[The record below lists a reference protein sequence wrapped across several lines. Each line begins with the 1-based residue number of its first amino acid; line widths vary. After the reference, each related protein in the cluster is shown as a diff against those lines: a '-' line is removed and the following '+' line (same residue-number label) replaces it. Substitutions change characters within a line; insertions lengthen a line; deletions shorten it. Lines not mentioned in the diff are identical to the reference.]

1 MSLHKLYLFSKNT
14 EAQATEQGFQY
25 QKLKT
30 LETWLSNR
38 IDKVDEV
45 IYCDYEDD
53 IFQRDLDKGASRFRQ
68 VKLYSSNF
76 SFSREEI
83 QKSLFNFFMLFV
95 KADYK
100 FDEVEF
106 SFETNS
112 GIARE
117 VRGNDADLLREW
129 AENQVT
135 MSEKLKI
142 DCREKVKGIIDEY
155 IAADFNKNVSDGNRA
170 EFEKAREIYEEL
182 SDETWD
188 IFIASI
194 RWKFEVV
201 SQDEAIPLLLSKIT
215 KLIPDLPLSIDPEKA
230 TTYISLLHFEIANRT
245 AQSNEEDKKLTNDL
259 LDIILLTSGS
269 EENRWYGETYAKWS
283 NIAEIKYF
291 NVGAFYEV
299 VSAARHCRWELDE
312 SGHHTLWLSL
322 LEEYINLAD
331 ITLACRRKAIYE
343 FLFLTF
349 SPNSETGLPRE
360 MIAGHEDWI
369 RFYFNELEHRNS
381 FADFKEDIFLLQS
394 IEGILSIDSN
404 TSLMQA
410 EIEEWKKMIEYF
422 IDEKINT
429 PRNND
434 ELCLAYE
441 IKGDFIFNFNRTTPL
456 NKNVKTAIENYRQ
469 ILPLLNEASTYSI
482 SGLSEYLTDIL
493 KILINED
500 VEDEVIDDIENFM
513 NEIEE
518 YAIKTGKQHNA
529 AHNLAERGALYMEK
543 GSLKNF
549 VKALDC
555 FHKAKKLWYLEDTK
569 DGYILSLI
577 NIAQIYLALGMNL
590 AAKYYGLCGVWA
602 SVHFGDYTVLKR
614 VSDSY
619 GVVFKADFQQ
629 GAWMSSLDDCKGYIF
644 SRFEFKTDNPYDD
657 GIFKELVNDLAC
669 ILAATPILHPEM
681 TAFIGFVKNDLKD
694 IYTSYIQ
701 YSEEKLTAIFQ
712 KEESLNRILKGKLT
726 SNPLNDVG
734 AERKISFTAS
744 GIDWEIVFENTA
756 TLNAVSEGVG
766 AIIQMLLCEIS
777 LFGYDYHFLQ
787 IPVTINVTLSTD
799 DKPRLTQRPSH
810 ENSVWD
816 LSIPPITS
824 SKDAAIKLHN
834 AHLIATLRILLSN
847 ISVLKTDEFNHA
859 FDEMFKK
866 NMIADK
872 ILGTNT
878 YEKVYF
884 NLLTEEE
891 FNESRRGDFSSLNF
905 SNQRISEN
913 TLELYDGF
921 SEKYNNEQS
930 LEHIRFRYESI
941 QKRLSVSLSKWIAEP
956 KFINLIKDLRE
967 QGWLDWQILFAL
979 QNYVLA
985 AKVEINLRSS
995 PETDPVKL
1003 NNLANNEFTRLFELD
1018 EKDCYTEIPVDW
1030 LQTELFNFYLQKTP
1044 TDVLESFG
1052 LQNGMKHPNFKG
1064 VHHFLNKRF
1073 NFNLDDISENNF
1085 LRNI

>member
-14 EAQATEQGFQY
+14 DAPATEQGFQY

-30 LETWLSNR
+30 LETWLRNR
-38 IDKVDEV
+38 INKLDEV

-53 IFQRDLDKGASRFRQ
+53 IFQRDLDKGVSKFRQ

-76 SFSREEI
+76 SFSKEEI

-95 KADYK
+95 KGDYK

-112 GIARE
+112 GIARQ

-129 AENQVT
+129 AENQLA
-135 MSEKLKI
+135 MSELLKI
-142 DCREKVKGIIDEY
+142 DCRERAKCIIDEY
-155 IAADFNKNVSDGNRA
+155 IAAGFNKNVSDNNQA
-170 EFEKAREIYEEL
+170 ELEEARKIYEEL
-182 SDETWD
+182 PDETWD
-188 IFIASI
+188 IFISSVK
-194 RWKFEVV
+194 WQFEGV
-201 SQDEAIPLLLSKIT
+201 SQDEAIPILLAEIT

-259 LDIILLTSGS
+259 LDIVLLTSGS

-283 NIAEIKYF
+283 NITEIKYF
-291 NVGAFYEV
+291 TVGAFYEV

-322 LEEYINLAD
+322 LKKYINLAD

-360 MIAGHEDWI
+360 MIAGHEEWI
-369 RFYFNELEHRNS
+369 RFYFNELEHRDS
-381 FADFKEDIFLLQS
+381 LADFKEDIFLVQS
-394 IEGILSIDSN
+394 IEGILSIDSE
-404 TSLMQA
+404 TSLTQA
-410 EIEEWKKMIEYF
+410 EIEEWKKMIEHF

-441 IKGDFIFNFNRTTPL
+441 LKGDFIFNFNRTTPL
-456 NKNVKTAIENYRQ
+456 RENVKTAIETYRQ

-482 SGLSEYLTDIL
+482 SGLSDYLIDIL

-500 VEDEVIDDIENFM
+500 VEDEVIDDIENFID
-513 NEIEE
+513 EIEE
-518 YAIKTGKQHNA
+518 YAVKTGKQHNA
-529 AHNLAERGALYMEK
+529 AHNLAERGALYMKK

-549 VKALDC
+549 LKALDC
-555 FHKAKKLWYLEDTK
+555 FHKAKKLWYLQDTK

-619 GVVFKADFQQ
+619 GIVFKADFQQ
-629 GAWMSSLDDCKGYIF
+629 GAWMSSLDDFKRYIF
-644 SRFEFKTDNPYDD
+644 SRFEFKTDDPYED
-657 GIFKELVNDLAC
+657 GVLQESVNDLAC

-681 TAFIGFVKNDLKD
+681 TAFIGYVKNDLKD

-701 YSEEKLTAIFQ
+701 YSEEKLTTIFQ
-712 KEESLNRILKGKLT
+712 KEESLNRILKAKLT

-734 AERKISFTAS
+734 AERKIYFTAS
-744 GIDWEIVFENTA
+744 GVDWEIGFENTA
-756 TLNAVSEGVG
+756 ILNAVSEGVG
-766 AIIQMLLCEIS
+766 AIIQMLLCEIN
-777 LFGYDYHFLQ
+777 LFSHDLHFLQ
-787 IPVTINVTLSTD
+787 IPITINITLNTD

-810 ENSVWD
+810 EDSVWD
-816 LSIPPITS
+816 LSIPSLTS
-824 SKDAAIKLHN
+824 SEDAAIKLHN

-847 ISVLKTDEFNHA
+847 ITVLQTDEFNNA
-859 FDEMFKK
+859 FDEMLKK

-891 FNESRRGDFSSLNF
+891 FNESRRRDFSSLNF
-905 SNQRISEN
+905 SNQKISEN

-921 SEKYNNEQS
+921 SEKYNNEKS

-941 QKRLSVSLSKWIAEP
+941 QKRLSVSLSKWIEEP
-956 KFINLIKDLRE
+956 KFIDLIKALRAL
-967 QGWLDWQILFAL
+967 GWLDWQILVAL

-995 PETDPVKL
+995 PETDPTKL
-1003 NNLANNEFTRLFELD
+1003 NDLGNNEFWRLFELD
-1018 EKDCYTEIPVDW
+1018 EKDCYIEIPVDW
-1030 LQTELFNFYLQKTP
+1030 LQTDFFNFQLEKVPFDT
-1044 TDVLESFG
+1044 LESFG
-1052 LQNGMKHPNFKG
+1052 LQSGMNYPNFKG

-1073 NFNLDDISENNF
+1073 NFNLDDNLDNNP